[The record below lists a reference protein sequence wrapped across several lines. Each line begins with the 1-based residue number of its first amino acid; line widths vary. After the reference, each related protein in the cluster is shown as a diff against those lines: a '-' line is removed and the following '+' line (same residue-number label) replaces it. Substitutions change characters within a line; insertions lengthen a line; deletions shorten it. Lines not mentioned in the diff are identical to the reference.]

1 MPKKEREQP
10 LSRKRTREEVAE
22 HFMRLRLQDA
32 ERKAKEYM
40 ESLDPRQQ

>member
-1 MPKKEREQP
+1 MPKKEREHP
-10 LSRKRTREEVAE
+10 LSRKKSREELAD

-32 ERKAKEYM
+32 ERKAKEYL